1 MAVGSSLQFA
11 SKDAQQLAR
20 YLEVNKGVSDLLFTG
35 GDPGTLTA
43 EQFSRYIDPLLN
55 TKEHEHVQTIRIGT
69 KSLAYWPYR
78 YVTDSDADDFLRL
91 IKRVVDSGK
100 HVSFMAHFTHPVE
113 LSTPVVKE
121 AMRRIRS
128 TGAQI
133 RTQAPLVKHINDDA
147 DTWATMWR
155 EQVRLGAVPYYMF
168 VERDT
173 GPRAYFEVPL
183 EQGYDIFTKAFT
195 QQSGLARTVRGP
207 SMSCEPGKVHYL
219 GPATI
224 KGEKVMMFKFLQA
237 RNPEW
242 SKQPFFAQYD
252 PKAVWLHDLK
262 PAFGE
267 KKFFFED
274 ELKAIEQAGA
284 SSGQLL
290 QADE

>member
-1 MAVGSSLQFA
+1 
-11 SKDAQQLAR
+11 
-20 YLEVNKGVSDLLFTG
+20 
-35 GDPGTLTA
+35 
-43 EQFSRYIDPLLN
+43 
-55 TKEHEHVQTIRIGT
+55 
-69 KSLAYWPYR
+69 
-78 YVTDSDADDFLRL
+78 
-91 IKRVVDSGK
+91 
-100 HVSFMAHFTHPVE
+100 MAHFTHPVE

-147 DTWATMWR
+147 QTWATMWR

-183 EQGYDIFTKAFT
+183 ERGYEIFTEAFT

-219 GPATI
+219 GPADI

-242 SKQPFFAQYD
+242 SKKPFFAKYD
-252 PKAVWLHDLK
+252 SKAVWLHDLK

-274 ELKAIEQAGA
+274 ELKAIEQAGT

-290 QADE
+290 QEGD